1 MPLSSWEK
9 IIDPPQSGRAEK
21 PRTTGLTMVID
32 KGLPSSQTRDWLA
45 LAAPYVDLV
54 KFTFGTSA
62 LYPQAVLAAKI
73 KLLREEGIGVLPGGT
88 LLEIA
93 VLQGKAIPFL
103 DHGRELGFDFLEI
116 SDGSI
121 AMSPA
126 VRKGLLREAKKRGFR
141 VLTEVGKK
149 KPGARLS
156 PREMRAQLV
165 FDLEEGADF
174 VIIEGRESG
183 KGAGLYDEAG
193 EIDPDGLE
201 NLLTGASWERII
213 WEAPLKKQQL
223 LFIKRFGPNVNLG
236 NIPPGEVLA
245 LEALRRGLR
254 SDTLPTGELSTS
266 NRFYPN

>member
-1 MPLSSWEK
+1 VALSSWER

-21 PRTTGLTMVID
+21 PRLTGLTMVID
-32 KGLPSSQTRDWLA
+32 KGLPTGQTRDWLA
-45 LAAPYVDLV
+45 LTAPYVDLV
-54 KFTFGTSA
+54 KLTFGTSA
-62 LYPQAVLAAKI
+62 LYPPEVLAAKI
-73 KLLREEGIGVLPGGT
+73 KLLREKGIGVFPGGT

-103 DHGRELGFDFLEI
+103 EHARELGFDFLEV

-121 AMSPA
+121 AMSPS
-126 VRKGLLREAKKRGFR
+126 VRRGLLQEAKKRGFR

-149 KPGARLS
+149 KPGAKLS
-156 PREMRAQLV
+156 PREMRAQLA

-174 VIIEGRESG
+174 VIMEGRESG
-183 KGAGLYDEAG
+183 KGAGIYDEAG
-193 EIDPDGLE
+193 EIDPDALE
-201 NLLTGASWERII
+201 VLLAATSWERII

-223 LFIKRFGPNVNLG
+223 LFIKKFGPNVNLG

-254 SDTLPTGELSTS
+254 SDTLLP
-266 NRFYPN
+266 

>member
-1 MPLSSWEK
+1 MALSSWEK
-9 IIDPPQSGRAEK
+9 IIDPPQKGRAEK
-21 PRTTGLTMVID
+21 PRLTGLTMVID
-32 KGLPSSQTRDWLA
+32 KGLPIDQTRDWLA

-54 KFTFGTSA
+54 KLTFGTSA
-62 LYPQAVLAAKI
+62 LYPKTVLAAKI
-73 KLLREEGIGVLPGGT
+73 QLLREKGIGLFPGGT

-103 DHGRELGFDFLEI
+103 DHACELGFDFLEI
-116 SDGSI
+116 SDGTI
-121 AMSPA
+121 VMSPA
-126 VRKGLLREAKKRGFR
+126 VRRGLLREAKKRGFR

-149 KPGARLS
+149 KPGTGLS
-156 PREMRAQLV
+156 PREMRAQLAL
-165 FDLEEGADF
+165 DLEEGADF

-183 KGAGLYDEAG
+183 KGAGIYDESG

-201 NLLTGASWERII
+201 NLLASAPWDRII

-245 LEALRRGLR
+245 LEALRLGLR
-254 SDTLPTGELSTS
+254 GDTLLPE
-266 NRFYPN
+266 

>member
-1 MPLSSWEK
+1 MALSSWEK
-9 IIDPPQSGRAEK
+9 IIDQPQTGRAEK
-21 PRTTGLTMVID
+21 PRLTGLTMVID
-32 KGLPSSQTRDWLA
+32 KGLPIDQTRDWLA
-45 LAAPYVDLV
+45 LAASYVDLV

-62 LYPQAVLAAKI
+62 LYPKAVLAAKI
-73 KLLREEGIGVLPGGT
+73 QLLREEGIGVFPGGT

-93 VLQGKAIPFL
+93 VLQEKSVPFL
-103 DHGRELGFDFLEI
+103 DHARELGFDFLEI

-121 AMSPA
+121 TMSPA
-126 VRKGLLREAKKRGFR
+126 VRKGLIQEAKKRGFR

-149 KPGARLS
+149 KPGAKLS
-156 PREMRAQLV
+156 HREMRAQLT

-183 KGAGLYDEAG
+183 KSAGLYDEAG

-201 NLLTGASWERII
+201 NLLACTCWKRII

-236 NIPPGEVLA
+236 NIPPGEILA

-254 SDTLPTGELSTS
+254 ADTLLPE
-266 NRFYPN
+266 